1 MKVILKNNNY
11 KNNLMKK
18 VKMLKKLIEKIEYY
32 KDRPSDAFMNGY
44 NRGLETAI
52 SVIEEKIKVIEE
64 AED

>member
-1 MKVILKNNNY
+1 MNKL
-11 KNNLMKK
+11 
-18 VKMLKKLIEKIEYY
+18 KMLKKLIERIEDY

-52 SVIEEKIKVIEE
+52 SVIEKKIKAIEQ